1 MNFEINSMFSPLF
14 VIIFFLTRTIF
25 CPLVCVRV
33 YIYILVVESRG
44 VKQNDLRNLGF
55 ILFYVFFLGY
65 VQCLNLEGIRPFLK
79 RISSGCDHEVY

>member
-25 CPLVCVRV
+25 CPLVCVC
-33 YIYILVVESRG
+33 IYILVVESRG

-55 ILFYVFFLGY
+55 ILFYVFFFGLCTVLKLGR
-65 VQCLNLEGIRPFLK
+65 NTFLK